1 MSNDIPAGITFQS
14 LANSGM
20 PPAQK
25 SAVMKWY
32 DRTLAAGGNTE
43 QSKLAL
49 AKLHVKAAGEGLR
62 SGGESLL
69 VGGILGAVHA
79 QLPGGLDFKKIP
91 IDAVAG
97 VLGIAAGAVG
107 AQMEVGKDLQNAG
120 SAALAVFA
128 FRKTNDLI
136 VEAKLRAVGF
146 KVPVG
151 GSPGA
156 VRPDNIGFAIGK
168 GDLEKAANAG
178 ARAPAT
184 GAGFAG
190 ESTFG
195 WAPGS
200 VPQRGFGFP
209 GHATHHGDGNFG
221 EDPIATAARGL

>member
-1 MSNDIPAGITFQS
+1 MADNIPAGITFQS
-14 LANSGM
+14 LAQSGM
-20 PPAQK
+20 PAQQQ
-25 SAVMKWY
+25 SSVVKWY
-32 DRTLAAGGNTE
+32 NKTLAAGGNTE

-62 SGGESLL
+62 AGGESLL

-79 QLPGGLDFKKIP
+79 QLPGGLDFKKVP

-120 SAALAVFA
+120 AAALAVFA
-128 FRKTNDLI
+128 FRKSNDLI

-156 VRPDNIGFAIGK
+156 VRPANIGFAIGK
-168 GDLEKAANAG
+168 GDTELAANAG

-190 ESTFG
+190 DGNFG

-200 VPQRGFGFP
+200 APQRGFGFP
-209 GHATHHGDGNFG
+209 GGAATHHGSFG
-221 EDPIATAARGL
+221 EDPIATAARGV